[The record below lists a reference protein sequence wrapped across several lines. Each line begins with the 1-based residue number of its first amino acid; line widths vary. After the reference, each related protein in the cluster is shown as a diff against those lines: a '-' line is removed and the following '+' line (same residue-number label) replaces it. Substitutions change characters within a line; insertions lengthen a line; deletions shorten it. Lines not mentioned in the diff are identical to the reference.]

1 MGGTMNDAEESHG
14 PFEELNKSDRESAID
29 CTVAT
34 VILAS
39 RIPSCGKPLYDWLI
53 TEFASTY
60 GLPKNAVR
68 WALRDIG
75 QRLYGTDW
83 AFSVTK
89 REERVITLFLPV
101 KSPGGD
107 GAAP

>member
-1 MGGTMNDAEESHG
+1 MNA
-14 PFEELNKSDRESAID
+14 FEELNQTDRECAID

-39 RIPSCGKPLYDWLI
+39 RIPSCSKPLYDWLI
-53 TEFASTY
+53 TEFATTY
-60 GLPKNAVR
+60 NLPRNAVR

-83 AFSVTK
+83 AFSVAK
-89 REERVITLFLPV
+89 KDEKVITVFTPA
-101 KSPGGD
+101 KPSAGD
-107 GAAP
+107 GVVLNN